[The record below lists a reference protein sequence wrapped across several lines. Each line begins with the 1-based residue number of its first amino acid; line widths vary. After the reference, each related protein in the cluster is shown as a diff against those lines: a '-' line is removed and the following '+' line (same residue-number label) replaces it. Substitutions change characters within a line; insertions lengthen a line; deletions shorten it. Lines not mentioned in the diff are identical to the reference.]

1 MTWDG
6 LGGVREGEPLGDG
19 GDLQG
24 AVLATA
30 VTAAAG
36 VAGDRHLG
44 PGQGGGLGVQAG
56 LVALD
61 QEGDRLRHVR
71 AVLPCEV
78 LVTAT
83 AHPLFGSRLTA
94 YAFRHV
100 DGVLHLKVRLPEGR
114 PGLVRAD
121 ATDVHGDGEERLGL
135 VLDVAGLREL
145 RVLVLRLRDG
155 TAGSGAL
162 AKDAR

>member
-1 MTWDG
+1 
-6 LGGVREGEPLGDG
+6 VPAFPLGI
-19 GDLQG
+19 
-24 AVLATA
+24 
-30 VTAAAG
+30 
-36 VAGDRHLG
+36 GDRHVA
-44 PGQGGGLGVQAG
+44 PGQGGELGVQAG

-78 LVTAT
+78 LVTAA

-121 ATDVHGDGEERLGL
+121 ATDVHGDGEECPGL

-155 TAGSGAL
+155 VAGSGAL
-162 AKDAR
+162 VKGAQ